1 MKKAMLIFAAS
12 LTLAACG
19 GSSEQTSTDSVVVP
33 GPDSSVIL
41 PALTDSAKA
50 DTVSIKSDEEL
61 GGKPAHEQPIK

>member
-1 MKKAMLIFAAS
+1 MKKAMIIFAAS

-33 GPDSSVIL
+33 GSDSSQIL

-50 DTVSIKSDEEL
+50 DTVNVLS
-61 GGKPAHEQPIK
+61 AQ